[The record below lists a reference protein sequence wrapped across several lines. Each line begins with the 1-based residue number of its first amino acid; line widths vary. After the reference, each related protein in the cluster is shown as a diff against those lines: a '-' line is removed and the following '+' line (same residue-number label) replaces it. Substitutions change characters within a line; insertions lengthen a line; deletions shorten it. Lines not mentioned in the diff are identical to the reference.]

1 VYDEHYQAHVTTMR
15 KWLEVNTPNVF
26 PCGRNGMHKYNNQ
39 DHSMLT
45 AMLSVEKILGAH
57 HDVWSVN
64 VEAEY
69 HEHTSDGH
77 TSATG
82 REAPLLPR
90 RSLDA

>member
-1 VYDEHYQAHVTTMR
+1 
-15 KWLEVNTPNVF
+15 
-26 PCGRNGMHKYNNQ
+26 
-39 DHSMLT
+39 MLT
-45 AMLSVEKILGAH
+45 AMLSVENIFGAR

-69 HEHTSDGH
+69 HEHTSDGN